1 MECEAGS
8 ALRGSLVFT
17 TSSMTMDDTADAII
31 LVEVNAYFFLF
42 CMCILKYPY
51 YAV

>member
-17 TSSMTMDDTADAII
+17 TSSMTMDDIADARI

-42 CMCILKYPY
+42 VC
-51 YAV
+51 AF

>member
-31 LVEVNAYFFLF
+31 ILVEVNAYFFLF
-42 CMCILKYPY
+42 VC
-51 YAV
+51 AF